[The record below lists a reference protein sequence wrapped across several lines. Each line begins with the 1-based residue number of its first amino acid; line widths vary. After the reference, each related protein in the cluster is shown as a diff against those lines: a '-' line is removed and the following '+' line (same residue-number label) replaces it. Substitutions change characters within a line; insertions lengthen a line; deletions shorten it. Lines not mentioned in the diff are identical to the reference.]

1 MQSSLDAARRAAGAA
16 DKRDGFTFAQLCDP
30 QLGMGGYAHDVAA
43 FKSAVRE
50 LNRLAPDFVL
60 ICGDLTHE
68 AGNDDALAH
77 FNVIRSGLRMPSY
90 CAPGNH
96 DVGNEP
102 TEALLGRF
110 RDRVGP
116 DYFRLRHKGCTFLV
130 LNTQLWKSPLDD
142 ETEQQ
147 ERWLTRELARA
158 RETGGPLFV
167 AGHFP
172 LFTEDPGEDEY
183 YFNLPLRRRAALY
196 DLYAAHGVRALLA
209 GHTHRNLLRESGP
222 VPQVTT
228 ASTSH
233 NYDAAPL
240 GFRLWHVN
248 PAGAIRHEYH
258 ELPEPLAGSSAPV
271 PEAVALS

>member
-1 MQSSLDAARRAAGAA
+1 MDPVLDAANQAARALDTCA
-16 DKRDGFTFAQLCDP
+16 GFTFAQLCDP

-43 FKSAVRE
+43 LKSAVHE

-102 TEALLGRF
+102 TAALLARF

-147 ERWLTRELARA
+147 ERWLTHTLAEA
-158 RETGGPLFV
+158 GETGGPVFV
-167 AGHFP
+167 AGHIP
-172 LFTEDPGEDEY
+172 LFTDDPGEAEHY
-183 YFNLPLRRRAALY
+183 YNLPAKRRRGLHDVFAR
-196 DLYAAHGVRALLA
+196 HRVRALMT
-209 GHTHRNLLRESGP
+209 GHTHRNQTRADETVLM
-222 VPQVTT
+222 VTT
-228 ASTSH
+228 ASTSF
-233 NYDAAPL
+233 NYDASPL
-240 GFRLWHVN
+240 GFRIWHVRSD
-248 PAGAIRHEYH
+248 GAVGHRYH
-258 ELPEPLAGSSAPV
+258 PLPEPLASSAAQEP
-271 PEAVALS
+271 AAAALP